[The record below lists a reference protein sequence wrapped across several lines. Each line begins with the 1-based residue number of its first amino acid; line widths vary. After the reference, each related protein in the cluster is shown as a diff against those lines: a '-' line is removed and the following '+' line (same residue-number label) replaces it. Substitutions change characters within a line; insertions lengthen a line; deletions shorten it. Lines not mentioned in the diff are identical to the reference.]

1 MSSHVK
7 FFFGL
12 LFPMFVMVALV
23 RIAMNDMVVFKSVWS
38 IYTLLF
44 TVGLALAGTILET
57 TMKTKPNKKVG
68 EK

>member
-57 TMKTKPNKKVG
+57 TMKAKPNKKVG

>member
-12 LFPMFVMVALV
+12 LFPTFVMVALV
-23 RIAMNDMVVFKSVWS
+23 RIVMNDMVVLKSVWS
-38 IYTLLF
+38 IDTLLF

-57 TMKTKPNKKVG
+57 TMKAKPNKKVG